1 MEQRTKNTK
10 GCGQK
15 IVYAAKLWFMCDENG
30 RVLSGFQGLE
40 KMYCICALEKISF
53 NEKKTNEKSQ
63 N

>member
-1 MEQRTKNTK
+1 MQGVMEQRTKNTK

-40 KMYCICALEKISF
+40 KMYCICALEKNF
-53 NEKKTNEKSQ
+53 F
-63 N
+63 